1 MKGLKN
7 FFIPLF
13 SILLTLPAFGQRL
26 EYWTDGP
33 DTSTTTVKYLTGGTE
48 IKRAFNYDVRIFIDV
63 TGTEAATVKV
73 ELKPAGGSTF
83 FPVQTWT
90 AIAADTYL
98 NYSGYCLGGTIRV
111 SVLSTDSG
119 SAAGTTWVSIDQQ
132 YPNAGKSLEYWTDGP
147 DTTAS
152 TATALAGGSSHKF
165 DLYYDA
171 GIFVDVVGDTATL
184 YVDVLPYGGATWIP
198 FDTVATILT
207 DTYYLYQGSVVGG
220 KIRCRVQSDGAGSS
234 AATIWTQYAR
244 KEDD

>member
-1 MKGLKN
+1 MKQIIFL
-7 FFIPLF
+7 LF
-13 SILLTLPAFGQRL
+13 AMLFALQSFGQRL

-33 DTSTTTVKYLTGGTE
+33 DTSTTVVAYNTGGTE
-48 IKRAFNYDVRIFIDV
+48 YKRAFNYDVRIYIDV
-63 TGTEAATVKV
+63 TGSESATVKV
-73 ELKPAGGSTF
+73 ELKPYGGATYY
-83 FPVQTWT
+83 PVQTWT
-90 AIAADTYL
+90 AITADKYL

-119 SAAGTTWVSIDQQ
+119 SAAATSWVSINLQ
-132 YPNAGKSLEYWTDGP
+132 YPNVGRNLEYWTDGP

-171 GIFVDVVGDTATL
+171 GILVDVVGDTATL
-184 YVDVLPYGGATWIP
+184 YVDVLPYGGATWVP

-207 DTYYLYQGSVVGG
+207 DTYYFYQGSVVGG

-234 AATIWTQYAR
+234 AATIWTSYAR